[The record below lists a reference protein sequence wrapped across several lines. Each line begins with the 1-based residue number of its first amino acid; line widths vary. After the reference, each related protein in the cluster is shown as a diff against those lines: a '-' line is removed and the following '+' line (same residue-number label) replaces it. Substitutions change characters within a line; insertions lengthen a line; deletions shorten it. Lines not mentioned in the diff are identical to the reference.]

1 VHVARAAVALQRG
14 GEQLVDLLRAVALD
28 QREQQVVERSSSA
41 AATLPWPPSE
51 GDLVLDRRGEQ
62 AQRAHA
68 LGEALLQHQHPAHV
82 GVLDDAHARRG
93 LVVGAQQ
100 VGPLDADLGE
110 LERVQ
115 VRGRERRHR
124 LAADGHARVLDD
136 VEHLADAV
144 VDLADQQAAR
154 GGASRR
160 RSARRSPSP

>member
-1 VHVARAAVALQRG
+1 VAAERA
-14 GEQLVDLLRAVALD
+14 
-28 QREQQVVERSSSA
+28 
-41 AATLPWPPSE
+41 
-51 GDLVLDRRGEQ
+51 DLVLDRRGEQ

-100 VGPLDADLGE
+100 VGALHADLGE
-110 LERVQ
+110 LERVE
-115 VRGRERRHR
+115 VRRRERRHR

-144 VDLADQQAAR
+144 VHLADQEAAA
-154 GGASRR
+154 GA
-160 RSARRSPSP
+160 RSPKVSSQVAEPLRPILCSMLVQ